1 MITIRTR
8 TKIAL
13 ARLACTCIL
22 SLRKLA
28 GLSGHAVV
36 SRRGITWDLDLR
48 EGIDFSIYLLGGFEN
63 RTLDLYKEV
72 VRPGDTVLDIGAN
85 IGSHTLPLA
94 RLVGESGRVIACE
107 PTRYAIGKMRATI
120 ALNPDLAPRITVLQY
135 MLTADANAGLAP
147 AIYSSWPLFGE
158 EEALHRDHGGRLM
171 ETTGAATS
179 TLDAVVQDL
188 GIGKVDVIKI
198 DVDGNEQ
205 SVLQGAAE
213 TLSRNRPLILMELA
227 PYLFDPKSRSF
238 ESMIQGLAG
247 LQYSLLD
254 ADTKKE
260 LPLDAGALRALIPA
274 GATRNVL
281 LQPDK
286 RQGG

>member
-1 MITIRTR
+1 MITIKTR

-22 SLRKLA
+22 SVRKLA

-63 RTLDLYKEV
+63 RTLDLYAEV
-72 VRPGDTVLDIGAN
+72 VRPGDIVLDIGAN

-147 AIYSSWPLFGE
+147 AIYSSWPLFGK

-179 TLDAVVQDL
+179 TLDAVVRDL
-188 GIGKVDVIKI
+188 GIRKVDVIKI

-205 SVLQGAAE
+205 SVLQGASE
-213 TLSRNRPLILMELA
+213 TLLRNRPLILMELA
-227 PYLFDPKSRSF
+227 PYLFDYGSRSF
-238 ESMIQGLAG
+238 ETMIQGLAG
-247 LQYSLLD
+247 LHYSLLD
-254 ADTKKE
+254 ADTRKE
-260 LPLDAGALRALIPA
+260 LPLDARALRALIPA